1 MEDNMTQMVIRGGKT
16 LRGEVGISGGK
27 NAVGAILPATMLVDG
42 VCRIENIPQISDV
55 SLLLTNMHIM
65 GAGINT
71 VNKNTMTIDTRT

>member
-1 MEDNMTQMVIRGGKT
+1 MTQMVIRGGK
-16 LRGEVGISGGK
+16 RFAVRWISGGK

-71 VNKNTMTIDTRT
+71 VNKNTMDH